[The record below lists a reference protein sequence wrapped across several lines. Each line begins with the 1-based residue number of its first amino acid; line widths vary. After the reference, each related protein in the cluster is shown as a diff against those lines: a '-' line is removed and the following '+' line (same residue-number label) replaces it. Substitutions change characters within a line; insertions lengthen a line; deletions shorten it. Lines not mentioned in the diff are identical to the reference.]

1 MIQFSKISLA
11 FGDKDILKDLSLVIT
26 AGTRAALIGANGA
39 GKTTLLKVIAGVT
52 APDSG
57 EKSVQ
62 KGCRISYLPQT
73 GLVYHG
79 NRLYDEVEKAFSPI
93 KALISKMETLASTLE
108 SVKTDNEG
116 VKLLEE
122 YHILSEI
129 VENSGYNVRKQKIQA
144 VLEGLGFAPKDKNR
158 PVEEFSGGWQMR
170 IALVKTLLETPDVLL
185 LDEPTNYLDIEART
199 WLEKWLDDF
208 CGGYILVSHD
218 RFFLDV
224 TVNEVYELFQ
234 GRLKRYVGNYTAYE
248 MVRKVELESLVKRYN
263 EQQEEIAKSEDLI
276 RRFRYKATKAAM
288 VQERI
293 KRLEKM
299 ERIEIPESLKKM
311 SVQFPKPPHSGKT
324 AIAITGLGK
333 YYGTRQIFGG
343 LDLILDSGEKLLVVG
358 RNGAGKT
365 TLLRILAGKDT
376 DFEGTIA
383 YGSGIAVGYFSQDA
397 AETLDDSDGG
407 KSVLEYM
414 EKDTPIALIPKIR
427 DMLGAF
433 LFRGDDVDKSVTVLS
448 GGEKSRLA
456 LLKMLVKPMNLLI
469 LDEPT
474 NHLDLQSKDALMD
487 ALRAF
492 AGTVIF
498 VSHDRSFMEGLSSK
512 TLEISGKDASSSTR
526 LFYGNYGYYLEK
538 ISSENVVEVEET
550 WLKTENSKEKNDAR
564 ERFSVEKQKRSEI
577 RRQQRRAVT
586 LLSTIDALEKEKAML
601 EAELSTPTVY
611 TNGEKA
617 RAVQAQINELVA
629 KIEEKTVEWE
639 TVAFN

>member
-73 GLVYHG
+73 GLVHRG
-79 NRLYDEVEKAFSPI
+79 NSLYDEVEKAFSSV
-93 KALISKMETLASTLE
+93 KALISRMETLASILE
-108 SVKTDNEG
+108 SVKNDNEG
-116 VKLLEE
+116 AKLLEE
-122 YHILSEI
+122 YHILSET
-129 VENSGYNVRKQKIQA
+129 VENSGYNIRKQKIQA
-144 VLEGLGFAPKDKNR
+144 VLEGLGFASKDKNR

-170 IALVKTLLETPDVLL
+170 IALVKALLETPDVLL

-208 CGGYILVSHD
+208 GGGYVLVSHD

-299 ERIEIPESLKKM
+299 ERIEIPESFKKM

-324 AIAITGLGK
+324 AITITGLGK
-333 YYGTRQIFGG
+333 HYGTRQIFGE

-376 DFEGTIA
+376 GFEGTIT

-414 EKDTPIALIPKIR
+414 EKDTPIALIPKVR

-433 LFRGDDVDKSVTVLS
+433 LFRGDDVDKNVAVLS

-487 ALRAF
+487 ALKAF

-512 TLEISGKDASSSTR
+512 TLEISGKDVPSSTR
-526 LFYGNYGYYLEK
+526 LFYGNYSYYLEK
-538 ISSENVVEVEET
+538 ISSENVVEMEET
-550 WLKTENSKEKNDAR
+550 RLKIEDSKEKNDAR
-564 ERFSVEKQKRSEI
+564 ERFSAEKQKRSEM
-577 RRQQRRAVT
+577 RRQQRREVA
-586 LLSTIDALEKEKAML
+586 LLSAIDALEKEKAML
-601 EAELSTPTVY
+601 EAELSMPAVY

-617 RAVQAQINELVA
+617 RAVQVQINELVA

-639 TVAFN
+639 TAASG